1 MAFVVVAIVN
11 ALYCHPYCGFKE
23 RCVQISLP
31 SHTLSADNHPL
42 SWPPAAMCH
51 VSVGRDR
58 QPQYQCYV
66 PGLPFCVAPHS
77 RTSLE
82 EVYRRH
88 QNEADT
94 VIDDL
99 VTCKST
105 ISRCSLEQHPLTSIF
120 QFYQDIRGYVT
131 DLRDCLN
138 EKVGSNATL
147 QYYSMESLGGW
158 LGRDAI
164 GKGKLW
170 VNLKHC

>member
-1 MAFVVVAIVN
+1 M
-11 ALYCHPYCGFKE
+11 
-23 RCVQISLP
+23 
-31 SHTLSADNHPL
+31 
-42 SWPPAAMCH
+42 
-51 VSVGRDR
+51 
-58 QPQYQCYV
+58 
-66 PGLPFCVAPHS
+66 
-77 RTSLE
+77 
-82 EVYRRH
+82 
-88 QNEADT
+88 
-94 VIDDL
+94 IDDL

-158 LGRDAI
+158 LGRGAI

-170 VNLKHC
+170 VNLKHIINIVLTFVWERGTASCTSFIRHLSGLGGGGEGGRLVKCLVS

>member
-1 MAFVVVAIVN
+1 
-11 ALYCHPYCGFKE
+11 
-23 RCVQISLP
+23 
-31 SHTLSADNHPL
+31 
-42 SWPPAAMCH
+42 MCH

-58 QPQYQCYV
+58 QPLCQYYV

-88 QNEADT
+88 QKEADT

-158 LGRDAI
+158 GCYWKGSC
-164 GKGKLW
+164 GKI
-170 VNLKHC
+170 